1 MATRKAPAAQA
12 TRRLPPFNG
21 QVDPNGKTL
30 LYVHKFLD
38 CNQNSRALME
48 PAFKRDFNDKNVNDA
63 VLHGAIEL
71 KLAAGH
77 ALQTLKDRG
86 QLLFAHA
93 DTTVLLG
100 GAA

>member
-1 MATRKAPAAQA
+1 M
-12 TRRLPPFNG
+12 
-21 QVDPNGKTL
+21 
-30 LYVHKFLD
+30 
-38 CNQNSRALME
+38 
-48 PAFKRDFNDKNVNDA
+48 NDA